1 MGSSQSPFED
11 AHLYDVLFEDL
22 QFDRDFYQQ
31 MAREIGGPVL
41 EVACG
46 TGRVLIPL
54 LQAGFPVD
62 GIDLYQPMLDRLRNK
77 AANLGFFPN
86 LLQADMRS
94 FSLGR
99 RYKLVFIAFNG
110 FTHCLTTEDQLRALI
125 ACREHLSKEGCL
137 VLTLFYPGRAILEG
151 PEGTPVL
158 EHETKDP
165 ATGRTFRLFDSRT
178 MDRVRQVQHS
188 RMEIREM
195 DSDGNLLRSHFS
207 ETDMRWTYKPEMVLL
222 LRAAGF
228 PRHEIWGGFDR
239 RPLES
244 ETDLMLVRAWKS

>member
-1 MGSSQSPFED
+1 MESGQSPFED
-11 AHLYDVLFEDL
+11 PGLYDVLFDSL
-22 QFDRDFYQQ
+22 QFDTEFYLR

-54 LQAGFPVD
+54 FQAGFAVD
-62 GIDLYQPMLDRLRNK
+62 GIDLYQPMLDRLRIK
-77 AANLGFFPN
+77 AAALGFFPN

-110 FTHCLTTEDQLRALI
+110 FTHCLTTEDQLRTLI
-125 ACREHLSKEGCL
+125 ACREHLSADGCL

-158 EHETKDP
+158 EHETIDP
-165 ATGRTFRLFDSRT
+165 ATGHTFRLFDSRT

-188 RMEIREM
+188 RMEIQEA
-195 DSDGNLLRSHFS
+195 DSEGNLLRSHFS
-207 ETDMRWTYKPEMVLL
+207 ETDMRWTYKPEMELL

-228 PRHEIWGGFDR
+228 SRHEIWGGFDR
-239 RPLES
+239 RSLES
-244 ETDLMLVRAWKS
+244 DTDLMLVRAWKN